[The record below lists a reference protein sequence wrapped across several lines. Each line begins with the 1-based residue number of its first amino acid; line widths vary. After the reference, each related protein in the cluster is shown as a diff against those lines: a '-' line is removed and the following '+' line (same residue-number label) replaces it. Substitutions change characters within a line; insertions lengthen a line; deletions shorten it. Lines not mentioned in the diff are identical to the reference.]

1 MNTIKDFID
10 LNKDYPNL
18 GHIKQVERYQ
28 VSDLD
33 VPTGYG
39 GINREGY
46 TYGHLRRQPIINEL
60 LSGIGNQQ
68 LSAFAQECNARNTQS
83 GFQMFKVNGEYCFWG
98 LRISP
103 VVRTPNIQELRQILA
118 QQPAGAEALAIKS
131 VTADTIRKVTYDLL
145 RQEVARVC
153 ATSVNDAA
161 LAIGNQ
167 LDCAPHEDPCGFI
180 FMVPNWAHKWFRH
193 DGYVAKM
200 LKELNK

>member
-1 MNTIKDFID
+1 MNTIKEFIN
-10 LNKDYPNL
+10 LNIDYPNL
-18 GHIKQVERYQ
+18 GHIQQVERYQ

-46 TYGHLRRQPIINEL
+46 TYGQLRRQPIINEL

-68 LSAFAQECNARNTQS
+68 LAAFAQECNARNTQS

-103 VVRTPNIQELRQILA
+103 VVRTLDVQELRHILSR
-118 QQPAGAEALAIKS
+118 QSSSTDALANKS
-131 VTADTIRKVTYDLL
+131 ITAAMIRKATYDLL
-145 RQEVARVC
+145 RTEVACVC
-153 ATSVNDAA
+153 DISVSDAA

-167 LDCAPHEDPCGFI
+167 LDCAPHEDPSGFI

>member
-1 MNTIKDFID
+1 MNTMTNFID

-18 GHIKQVERYQ
+18 GHIKQVDLYQ
-28 VSDLD
+28 VSDQD

-46 TYGHLRRQPIINEL
+46 TYGQLRRQPIINEL
-60 LSGIGNQQ
+60 LSGIDNRQ
-68 LSAFAQECNARNTQS
+68 LAAFAQECNNRNAHL

-98 LRISP
+98 LRVSP
-103 VVRTPNIQELRQILA
+103 AIQTPNVQELKQILA
-118 QQPAGAEALAIKS
+118 QQPAGAEALAGKS
-131 VTADTIRKVTYDLL
+131 VTADKIRKVTYDLL